1 MGNKMAN
8 KAQQDTALVKIA
20 LDRLKDPPPIIDLS
34 TISGTDE
41 NIKKE
46 KVIFLYKCNKHFST
60 NWKSPP
66 FVHTTTTI
74 KN

>member
-41 NIKKE
+41 NIKKGE
-46 KVIFLYKCNKHFST
+46 SYFFI
-60 NWKSPP
+60 
-66 FVHTTTTI
+66 
-74 KN
+74 